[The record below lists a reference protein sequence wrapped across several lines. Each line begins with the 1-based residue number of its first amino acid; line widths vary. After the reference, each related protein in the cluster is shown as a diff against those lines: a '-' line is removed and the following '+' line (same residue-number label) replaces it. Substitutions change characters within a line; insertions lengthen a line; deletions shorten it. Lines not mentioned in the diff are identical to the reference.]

1 MKSKFLAWKAWDK
14 LCIPKACGGLGFKKT
29 KDVNNALLAKIAWV
43 IASKCDS
50 LCLSILR
57 AKYKKPSES
66 GFPNLESHRKLR
78 NIIVEGACYFLGS
91 GTSINIWQ
99 DPWVSWLQHYKPE
112 PRKNVASLSPLMVS
126 QLIDQNLHAW
136 KANLVQDVFD
146 SKLAEAILSIPIPSK
161 PKLDK
166 LIWVPNPK
174 GIFLVKS
181 AYNTATEENH
191 NITSAEFSWKKSIEN
206 QSSREGKDVFMENCC
221 KCHTNQRKSPK
232 KNSYS

>member
-1 MKSKFLAWKAWDK
+1 MLTMRCLQK
-14 LCIPKACGGLGFKKT
+14 
-29 KDVNNALLAKIAWV
+29 WV

-57 AKYKKPSES
+57 AKYKVQQDWLFKSPVKVASPIWRAIES
-66 GFPNLESHRKLR
+66 VR
-78 NIIVEGACYFLGS
+78 NIIVKGACYFLGS
-91 GTSINIWQ
+91 GTSINIRRE
-99 DPWVSWLQHYKPE
+99 PWVSWLQHYKPE
-112 PRKNVASLSPLMVS
+112 PRKNVASSSPLMVS

-146 SKLAEAILSIPIPSK
+146 SKSAEAIPMPSIPIPSK

-206 QSSREGKDVFMENCC
+206 QSSKEGKDVSMENCC
-221 KCHTNQRKSPK
+221 KCHTNQRKSAK